1 VKFHGGSIIS
11 TKVNFIVASIEGIK
25 SLAQSPSP
33 VSKLPVNTLPEQEI
47 FRPLIRPETLGEIQ
61 VLPGLLRFLVT
72 SKCNIPSWPFAARHR
87 LPLTGIDT
95 VRPEISV
102 DGIRASL

>member
-72 SKCNIPSWPFAARHR
+72 SKMQYPELALCCAIDCLS
-87 LPLTGIDT
+87 TGIDT
-95 VRPEISV
+95 ARPEISV